1 MPRISNK
8 VIYNQDATPN
18 LKDYVIGTDINDF
31 KRTKNYNLKSI
42 FNLFNN
48 ANGVSNN
55 LYKFSLVEDEENYL
69 TPGVLSLES
78 TNLNGV
84 FTIYLNKENTEGTNL
99 SVLFA
104 KMDEGFSGRHHKL
117 RLESASD
124 KNFFINLN
132 IRDMISYA
140 DYISIEVEL
149 SDAGSIGDLIQ
160 ESFYVVS
167 FIVDEAHY
175 EISQQI
181 KLDDTEGNID
191 QLVTSAINKLPRF
204 YVKPNET
211 RSVFVDFVSGNSLYR
226 KHWRL
231 RYSGRYYGVGHPIS
245 YHSHIKVDHVEILVQ
260 NISNQ
265 GNIVDLGEIGSP
277 PLDNEGNPISREL
290 HLSNYINRLGTS
302 ITLKLGNV
310 VTALFNTE
318 EYNFY
323 FNGDEALYGINDE
336 ETVEENFNE
345 FDSEEVPIDVEVNNG
360 VESYYISPEP
370 TPQTENF
377 FIDVIVADNINN
389 RAQQIP
395 QSSKLIYIYTLF
407 QYGGQSFRKIW
418 VLDNSNRAYGQG
430 TPPIGAGN
438 LIEFNT
444 QALQQN
450 SVVDLGDIGALVGD
464 ETYEEHLRDYINA
477 QDPSIGLINSGTI
490 RADFGGD
497 IREFNFSNVT
507 GDYGLNVNQ
516 TEVTDFQLYGESNNE
531 EDAGTIVTNTSQL
544 VNDGEDGSS
553 RFVEEDELG
562 TIAYEDSNQFIK
574 QQEREIPN
582 GIATLD
588 GAGKLKTD
596 QIPDLAITDVVT
608 PTETTIEAFVANND
622 NYTYQQGDV
631 IVIDDGSG
639 DVTHNMYKGG
649 DKSLVTS
656 YSEINATEFAISQIN
671 GLQGELDNR
680 LKKTGETSQTIVSE
694 VIVDNSSFNK
704 HLKIKRGSETVSL
717 TLSPTGDLYFLT
729 NNSIRATI
737 NKLNGNMGVGTNS
750 PVEKLDVAGNVKA
763 DKHITNGGDGT
774 NLIDGNGDL
783 VPKSTFAETI
793 HNHEISQI
801 NNLQTELGNRFNLL
815 SDSVSGYNL
824 VKLSEIASPHTY
836 DFNSFTIIN
845 TYGAVPSDNFLTNRL
860 KPNTQYTFS
869 YKSELLSGSVSN
881 SVTGQIRL
889 SFSNPNQVIQLGVGG
904 LGFKQGKFTTPSS
917 YTDVSVFTY
926 GGSTSGSEVKFS
938 NFTLTEG
945 NVFRKWEASALD
957 LIDNA
962 VQKTGETSQNVA
974 GTLSADKHKTN
985 GGDGTNLIDDNGD
998 LVPKSTFAT
1007 SADKDIYNL
1016 IIGGVGGTITSKALL
1031 ASKFTFTESEVLLF
1045 KVFNNDVYAYINVEY
1060 NLNTSAFNADNNITY
1075 FIDKGKLIN
1084 TGNQSFLN
1092 ATNLEY
1098 FEAKNIELIDNNTFR
1113 GCTSLTFDNI
1123 KVINVKTINGVNT
1136 FRSILGGG
1144 LLYVPFLTSI
1154 NGVTSLETFR
1164 FTSINEIYAPKLEQ
1178 LGDDALDN
1186 DLFFGLTGNPKI
1198 TLHYSLRFNN
1208 NGGKDGDIVVAEN
1221 AGANIVYANVPNI
1234 ATVTADTLTE
1244 LDLTNPNGNFCNHSS
1259 ANSTETYTILNSIAG
1274 NKTEILVNAVNEPT
1288 ITGATKVSSDLFISN
1303 TDIYMIVEVK
1313 PHRVEYYF
1321 KQI

>member
-55 LYKFSLVEDEENYL
+55 LYKFSLLEDEENYL

-360 VESYYISPEP
+360 IEPYYISPEP

-608 PTETTIEAFVANND
+608 PTETTIEAFVANNA

-631 IVIDDGSG
+631 IVIDD
-639 DVTHNMYKGG
+639 
-649 DKSLVTS
+649 
-656 YSEINATEFAISQIN
+656 
-671 GLQGELDNR
+671 
-680 LKKTGETSQTIVSE
+680 
-694 VIVDNSSFNK
+694 
-704 HLKIKRGSETVSL
+704 
-717 TLSPTGDLYFLT
+717 
-729 NNSIRATI
+729 
-737 NKLNGNMGVGTNS
+737 
-750 PVEKLDVAGNVKA
+750 
-763 DKHITNGGDGT
+763 
-774 NLIDGNGDL
+774 
-783 VPKSTFAETI
+783 
-793 HNHEISQI
+793 
-801 NNLQTELGNRFNLL
+801 
-815 SDSVSGYNL
+815 
-824 VKLSEIASPHTY
+824 
-836 DFNSFTIIN
+836 
-845 TYGAVPSDNFLTNRL
+845 
-860 KPNTQYTFS
+860 
-869 YKSELLSGSVSN
+869 
-881 SVTGQIRL
+881 
-889 SFSNPNQVIQLGVGG
+889 
-904 LGFKQGKFTTPSS
+904 
-917 YTDVSVFTY
+917 
-926 GGSTSGSEVKFS
+926 
-938 NFTLTEG
+938 
-945 NVFRKWEASALD
+945 
-957 LIDNA
+957 
-962 VQKTGETSQNVA
+962 
-974 GTLSADKHKTN
+974 
-985 GGDGTNLIDDNGD
+985 
-998 LVPKSTFAT
+998 
-1007 SADKDIYNL
+1007 
-1016 IIGGVGGTITSKALL
+1016 
-1031 ASKFTFTESEVLLF
+1031 
-1045 KVFNNDVYAYINVEY
+1045 
-1060 NLNTSAFNADNNITY
+1060 
-1075 FIDKGKLIN
+1075 
-1084 TGNQSFLN
+1084 
-1092 ATNLEY
+1092 
-1098 FEAKNIELIDNNTFR
+1098 
-1113 GCTSLTFDNI
+1113 
-1123 KVINVKTINGVNT
+1123 
-1136 FRSILGGG
+1136 
-1144 LLYVPFLTSI
+1144 
-1154 NGVTSLETFR
+1154 
-1164 FTSINEIYAPKLEQ
+1164 
-1178 LGDDALDN
+1178 
-1186 DLFFGLTGNPKI
+1186 
-1198 TLHYSLRFNN
+1198 
-1208 NGGKDGDIVVAEN
+1208 
-1221 AGANIVYANVPNI
+1221 
-1234 ATVTADTLTE
+1234 
-1244 LDLTNPNGNFCNHSS
+1244 
-1259 ANSTETYTILNSIAG
+1259 
-1274 NKTEILVNAVNEPT
+1274 
-1288 ITGATKVSSDLFISN
+1288 
-1303 TDIYMIVEVK
+1303 
-1313 PHRVEYYF
+1313 
-1321 KQI
+1321 

>member
-84 FTIYLNKENTEGTNL
+84 FTIYLNKVNTEGTNL

-149 SDAGSIGDLIQ
+149 SDAGRIGDLIQ

-360 VESYYISPEP
+360 IEPYYISPEP

-450 SVVDLGDIGALVGD
+450 SVVDLGDIGALVGND
-464 ETYEEHLRDYINA
+464 TYEEHLRDYINA

-497 IREFNFSNVT
+497 VREFNFSNVT

-544 VNDGEDGSS
+544 VNDGEDGTS
-553 RFVEEDELG
+553 RFIEEDELG
-562 TIAYEDSNQFIK
+562 TIAYEDSNQYIK

-608 PTETTIEAFVANND
+608 PTETTIEAFVTNNA

-671 GLQGELDNR
+671 GLQGELDNTV
-680 LKKTGETSQTIVSE
+680 KKTGELLQTVQGRVFEFISDNTSNFLRAKNVNGANIALVQTGETGFIQASTSVNQNGRLILSGASGQPLTELKVRIDGSIDNKEIYHEGNLPTSPTGIKADNSVQKTGQTSQTI
-694 VIVDNSSFNK
+694 N
-704 HLKIKRGSETVSL
+704 
-717 TLSPTGDLYFLT
+717 
-729 NNSIRATI
+729 
-737 NKLNGNMGVGTNS
+737 
-750 PVEKLDVAGNVKA
+750 
-763 DKHITNGGDGT
+763 
-774 NLIDGNGDL
+774 
-783 VPKSTFAETI
+783 
-793 HNHEISQI
+793 
-801 NNLQTELGNRFNLL
+801 
-815 SDSVSGYNL
+815 
-824 VKLSEIASPHTY
+824 
-836 DFNSFTIIN
+836 
-845 TYGAVPSDNFLTNRL
+845 
-860 KPNTQYTFS
+860 
-869 YKSELLSGSVSN
+869 
-881 SVTGQIRL
+881 
-889 SFSNPNQVIQLGVGG
+889 
-904 LGFKQGKFTTPSS
+904 
-917 YTDVSVFTY
+917 
-926 GGSTSGSEVKFS
+926 
-938 NFTLTEG
+938 
-945 NVFRKWEASALD
+945 
-957 LIDNA
+957 
-962 VQKTGETSQNVA
+962 
-974 GTLSADKHKTN
+974 GTLVSKFKTN

-998 LVPKSTFAT
+998 LVPKSTFLTNSDKT
-1007 SADKDIYNL
+1007 SFNLLLGNVGDI
-1016 IIGGVGGTITSKALL
+1016 ITNKAEL
-1031 ASKFTFTESEVLLF
+1031 AAKFTFTENDITSF
-1045 KVFNNDVYAYINVEY
+1045 TIINNDVYALVTKTKYSDASPFFEGTDITKLVETDGFFNRVDSGFLKDCLLLEY
-1060 NLNTSAFNADNNITY
+1060 VNLKIEIFSPSTNAGFFGCHNIKSENIILNEMRICESTNNFYFCGSSVDVVGQSQLYFPKMTHLIGVRNFRGVKANLNFPNLKTVDGSPFNIFNGEEIITPKLEVLGDTPQTTDLFSGSANINKVVLNKTLATANNGTPHASITELVADNNAEIVYT
-1075 FIDKGKLIN
+1075 DIN
-1084 TGNQSFLN
+1084 RIS
-1092 ATNLEY
+1092 
-1098 FEAKNIELIDNNTFR
+1098 ELTQDYISPD
-1113 GCTSLTFDNI
+1113 
-1123 KVINVKTINGVNT
+1123 V
-1136 FRSILGGG
+1136 LG
-1144 LLYVPFLTSI
+1144 LS
-1154 NGVTSLETFR
+1154 
-1164 FTSINEIYAPKLEQ
+1164 Q
-1178 LGDDALDN
+1178 LGSYANDTDA
-1186 DLFFGLTGNPKI
+1186 
-1198 TLHYSLRFNN
+1198 S
-1208 NGGKDGDIVVAEN
+1208 NGGVEIGEAYFD
-1221 AGANIVYANVPNI
+1221 
-1234 ATVTADTLTE
+1234 
-1244 LDLTNPNGNFCNHSS
+1244 
-1259 ANSTETYTILNSIAG
+1259 ST
-1274 NKTEILVNAVNEPT
+1274 
-1288 ITGATKVSSDLFISN
+1288 TGYLKRRIS
-1303 TDIYMIVEVK
+1303 
-1313 PHRVEYYF
+1313 
-1321 KQI
+1321 